1 PVTDL
6 VALMVSCYRL
16 YVTFVVCCR
25 AFLGPEL
32 TSGEVNTYRN
42 LCKQDLPN
50 NYLIPISYVPKEA
63 GTCWVVLNI
72 YPMEKSLEKLTNNF
86 GDKSTNRESL
96 LIFIEILQTVCI
108 FIFNSEI
115 LMQYFDCHYQEQHIP
130 SGPYFD
136 YMENLLRGADQ
147 GLFDFSCEP
156 PPCPSTQQTFTT
168 PQETSQ
174 SPHNLS
180 TQQTPGTMLMQLMH
194 LFCFFVVV
202 LFFVICR
209 VSGGRQLDAFDFC
222 YHLHRSLCHCLSV
235 FVAGE

>member
-1 PVTDL
+1 MDVKVPCLLLSLLTNLNLCFEYGSPVTDL
-6 VALMVSCYRL
+6 VALM
-16 YVTFVVCCR
+16 
-25 AFLGPEL
+25 
-32 TSGEVNTYRN
+32 
-42 LCKQDLPN
+42 KQDLPN
-50 NYLIPISYVPKEA
+50 NYLIPITYVPKEVA

-96 LIFIEILQTVCI
+96 LIFIEIFQTVW
-108 FIFNSEI
+108 
-115 LMQYFDCHYQEQHIP
+115 LKFDHMEVEQHIP

-180 TQQTPGTMLMQLMH
+180 TQQTPEFLEDDNLMPLIFVTISIAVCVTVC
-194 LFCFFVVV
+194 LF
-202 LFFVICR
+202 LWLSR
-209 VSGGRQLDAFDFC
+209 SRRR
-222 YHLHRSLCHCLSV
+222 LHVCSTENIQMQPTKMSQTPTASLKHD
-235 FVAGE
+235 